1 MQIDREAKA
10 FNGKVCSI
18 DRKGIGIMV
27 FRTRQRG
34 KQPFLFIEN
43 AIGNIFLLD
52 IRLLFVREWQSKKFV
67 HKMSLSILRVPSSD
81 LSSTTMTSKF
91 G

>member
-67 HKMSLSILRVPSSD
+67 HKMSLN
-81 LSSTTMTSKF
+81 
-91 G
+91 